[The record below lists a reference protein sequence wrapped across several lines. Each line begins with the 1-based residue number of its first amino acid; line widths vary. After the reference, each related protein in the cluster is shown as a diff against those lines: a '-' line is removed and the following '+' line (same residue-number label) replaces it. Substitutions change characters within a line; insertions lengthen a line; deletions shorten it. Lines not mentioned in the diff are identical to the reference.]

1 MVVSASV
8 MDVQAVFRVKAPR
21 AVVHS
26 LVFMP
31 PPPQRVL
38 IVELCAAAVCNNNW
52 VMNKPA
58 IYKASYIVI

>member
-8 MDVQAVFRVKAPR
+8 MDVQAAFRVKAPR

-26 LVFMP
+26 LVFM

-38 IVELCAAAVCNNNW
+38 IVELCAAAVCNNN
-52 VMNKPA
+52 
-58 IYKASYIVI
+58 